1 MENYIL
7 TYYQQIKDGRT
18 IVGKWIELLYEY
30 IIKGLEEGLFFYD
43 AKKAHRK
50 IRFFETHMHHTKGK
64 MAPNT
69 VTLELWQKADLS
81 VMFGIVDKEG
91 NRQFREVF
99 WLIGRKNGKSLTAGG
114 VIECMLYDD
123 DEYGADVYCCA
134 PKVDQADIVYEAYWQ
149 SVLLDPELKTITR
162 PRKGDKYV
170 ESTNSFVK
178 KIPFSAKRSDG
189 YNPHLAVCDEIAAWE
204 GDKGLKQYEVLASA
218 LGSRE
223 QPMIFSISTAGYTND
238 GIFDELMA
246 RSTRFLLGD
255 SKEKRLL
262 PFLYMIDDPDKWNDI
277 NELQK
282 SNPNLGVSVSVDYM
296 LEEIAKAEGSL
307 SKKREFLVKYC
318 NIKQNSSLAWLPAQS
333 IEAISGDEFSL
344 EDFRGFY
351 AVGGIDLS
359 QTTDLTSSC
368 VVIES
373 EETLYVIS
381 HFWMPSEKLEEA
393 AERDG
398 VPYGIYLQQGSLSLS
413 GENYVDYHDVY
424 QWFKDLI
431 EKYKIYPLKVGYD
444 RYTAQYLVQD
454 LSAYGFHCDD
464 VFQGD
469 NLWPVLQEM
478 EGQIRDKK
486 IRIGNNN
493 LLKAHLL
500 NSAIKM
506 STERGRGKLV
516 KINAT
521 SRIDGTAALSDAMCV
536 RQKYYAEIG
545 HQLRNEGKTHG
556 VITKNI
562 SA

>member
-7 TYYQQIKDGRT
+7 TYYQQIKDGR
-18 IVGKWIELLYEY
+18 INVGRWIKLLYEY
-30 IIKGLEEGLFFYD
+30 IVKGLEEGLFFYD

-64 MAPNT
+64 MAPGT
-69 VTLELWQKADLS
+69 VKLELWQKAGLS
-81 VMFGIVDKEG
+81 VMFGIVDHMG
-91 NRQFREVF
+91 YRQFREVF

-114 VIECMLYDD
+114 VIECMLYED

-134 PKVDQADIVYEAYWQ
+134 PKVDQADIVYDAYWQ
-149 SVLLDPELKTITR
+149 SVLLDPELKAITK

-318 NIKQNSSLAWLPAQS
+318 NIKQNSSLAWLPAQAVEG
-333 IEAISGDEFSL
+333 ITGEAIKL
-344 EDFRGFY
+344 EDFRECY
-351 AVGGIDLS
+351 AVAGLDLS
-359 QTTDLTSSC
+359 QTVDLTSAC
-368 VVIES
+368 VVIEKDGV
-373 EETLYVIS
+373 LNVVS
-381 HFWMPSEKLEEA
+381 HFWMPAEKLEEA
-393 AERDG
+393 IERDG
-398 VPYGIYLQQGSLSLS
+398 VPYNIYLQQGDLTLS
-413 GENYVDYHDVY
+413 GDNFVDYHDVF
-424 QWFKDLI
+424 QWFRGLI
-431 EKYKIYPLKVGYD
+431 EKYHIYPLKVGYD
-444 RYTAQYLVQD
+444 RYSAQYLIQD
-454 LSAYGFHCDD
+454 LTNYGFQCDD
-464 VFQGD
+464 VFQGE
-469 NLWPVLQEM
+469 NLWSTLQEM
-478 EGQIRDKK
+478 EGLIRDKRL
-486 IRIGNNN
+486 RIGNNN

-506 STERGRGKLV
+506 NTERGRGRLV

-536 RQKYYAEIG
+536 RQKWFAEIG
-545 HQLRNEGKTHG
+545 QQLKNEG
-556 VITKNI
+556 
-562 SA
+562 

>member
-7 TYYQQIKDGRT
+7 TYYQQIKDGR
-18 IVGKWIELLYEY
+18 INVNRWIKLLYEY
-30 IIKGLEEGLFFYD
+30 IVKGLEEGLFFYD

-50 IRFFETHMHHTKGK
+50 IRFFEAHMHHTKGK
-64 MAPNT
+64 MAPGT
-69 VTLELWQKADLS
+69 VKLELWQKAGLS
-81 VMFGIVDKEG
+81 VMFGIVDHMG
-91 NRQFREVF
+91 YRQFREVF

-114 VIECMLYDD
+114 VIECMLYED

-134 PKVDQADIVYEAYWQ
+134 PKVDQADIVYDAYWQ
-149 SVLLDPELKTITR
+149 SVLLDPELKAITK

-318 NIKQNSSLAWLPAQS
+318 NIKQNSSLAWLPAQAVEG
-333 IEAISGDEFSL
+333 ITGEAIKL
-344 EDFRGFY
+344 EDFRECY
-351 AVGGIDLS
+351 AVAGLDLS
-359 QTTDLTSSC
+359 QTVDLTSAC
-368 VVIES
+368 VVIEKDGV
-373 EETLYVIS
+373 LNVVS
-381 HFWMPSEKLEEA
+381 HFWMPAEKLEEA
-393 AERDG
+393 IERDG
-398 VPYGIYLQQGSLSLS
+398 VPYNIYLQQGDLTLS
-413 GENYVDYHDVY
+413 GDNFVDYHDVF
-424 QWFKDLI
+424 QWFRDLI
-431 EKYKIYPLKVGYD
+431 EKYHIYPLKVGYD
-444 RYTAQYLVQD
+444 RYSAQYLIQD
-454 LSAYGFHCDD
+454 LTNYGFQCDD
-464 VFQGD
+464 VFQGE
-469 NLWPVLQEM
+469 NLWSTLQEM
-478 EGQIRDKK
+478 EGLIRDK
-486 IRIGNNN
+486 RLQIGNNN

-506 STERGRGKLV
+506 NTERGRGRLV

-536 RQKYYAEIG
+536 RQKWFAEIG
-545 HQLRNEGKTHG
+545 QQLKNEG
-556 VITKNI
+556 
-562 SA
+562 

>member
-7 TYYQQIKDGRT
+7 TYYQQIKDGR
-18 IVGKWIELLYEY
+18 INVNRWIKLLYEY
-30 IIKGLEEGLFFYD
+30 IVKGLEEGLFFYD

-64 MAPNT
+64 MAPGT
-69 VTLELWQKADLS
+69 VKLELWQKADLS

-91 NRQFREVF
+91 YRQFREVF

-149 SVLLDPELKTITR
+149 SVLLDPELKAITK

-170 ESTNSFVK
+170 ASTNSFVK

-318 NIKQNSSLAWLPAQS
+318 NIKQNSSLAWLPAQAVEG
-333 IEAISGDEFSL
+333 ITGEAIKL
-344 EDFRGFY
+344 EDFRECY
-351 AVGGIDLS
+351 AVAGLDLS
-359 QTTDLTSSC
+359 QTVDLTSAC
-368 VVIES
+368 VVIEKDGV
-373 EETLYVIS
+373 LNVVS
-381 HFWMPSEKLEEA
+381 HFWMPAEKLEEA
-393 AERDG
+393 IERDG
-398 VPYGIYLQQGSLSLS
+398 VPYNIYLQQGDLTLS
-413 GENYVDYHDVY
+413 GDNFVDYHDVF
-424 QWFKDLI
+424 QWFRDLI
-431 EKYKIYPLKVGYD
+431 EKYHIYPLKVGYD
-444 RYTAQYLVQD
+444 RYSAQYLIQD
-454 LSAYGFHCDD
+454 LTNYGFQCDD
-464 VFQGD
+464 VFQGE
-469 NLWPVLQEM
+469 NLWSTLQEM
-478 EGQIRDKK
+478 EGLIRDKRL
-486 IRIGNNN
+486 RIGNNN

-506 STERGRGKLV
+506 NTERGRGRLV

-536 RQKYYAEIG
+536 RQKWFAEIG
-545 HQLRNEGKTHG
+545 QQLKNEG
-556 VITKNI
+556 
-562 SA
+562 

>member
-7 TYYQQIKDGRT
+7 TYYQQIKDGR
-18 IVGKWIELLYEY
+18 INVNRWIKLLYEY
-30 IIKGLEEGLFFYD
+30 IVKGLEEGLFFYD

-50 IRFFETHMHHTKGK
+50 IRFFESHMHHTKGK
-64 MAPNT
+64 MAPGT
-69 VTLELWQKADLS
+69 VKLELWQKADLS

-91 NRQFREVF
+91 YRQFREVF

-123 DEYGADVYCCA
+123 DEYGADIYCCA

-149 SVLLDPELKTITR
+149 SVLLDPELKAITK

-170 ESTNSFVK
+170 ASTNSFVK

-318 NIKQNSSLAWLPAQS
+318 NIKQNSSLAWLPAQAVEG
-333 IEAISGDEFSL
+333 ITGEAIKL
-344 EDFRGFY
+344 EDFRECY
-351 AVGGIDLS
+351 AVAGLDLS
-359 QTTDLTSSC
+359 QTVDLTSAC
-368 VVIES
+368 VVIEKDGV
-373 EETLYVIS
+373 LNVVS
-381 HFWMPSEKLEEA
+381 HFWMPAEKLEEA
-393 AERDG
+393 IERDG
-398 VPYGIYLQQGSLSLS
+398 VPYNIYLQQGDLTLS
-413 GENYVDYHDVY
+413 GDNFVDYHDVF
-424 QWFKDLI
+424 QWFRDLI
-431 EKYKIYPLKVGYD
+431 EKYHIYPLKVGYD
-444 RYTAQYLVQD
+444 RYSAQYLIQD
-454 LSAYGFHCDD
+454 LTNYGFQCDD
-464 VFQGD
+464 VFQGE
-469 NLWPVLQEM
+469 NLWSTLQEM
-478 EGQIRDKK
+478 EGLIRDK
-486 IRIGNNN
+486 RLQIGNNN

-506 STERGRGKLV
+506 NTERGRGRLV

-536 RQKYYAEIG
+536 RQKWFAEIG
-545 HQLRNEGKTHG
+545 QQLKNEG
-556 VITKNI
+556 
-562 SA
+562 

>member
-7 TYYQQIKDGRT
+7 TYYQQIKDGRV
-18 IVGKWIELLYEY
+18 IVGKWIELLYEF
-30 IIKGLEEGLFFYD
+30 IVKGLEEGLFFYD

-50 IRFFETHMHHTKGK
+50 IRFFESHMHHTKGK
-64 MAPNT
+64 MAPGT

-149 SVLLDPELKTITR
+149 SVLLDPELKAITK

-170 ESTNSFVK
+170 ASTNSFVK

-223 QPMIFSISTAGYTND
+223 QPMIFSISTAGYVND

-255 SKEKRLL
+255 SKETRLL
-262 PFLYMIDDPDKWNDI
+262 PFLYMIDDIDKWNDI
-277 NELQK
+277 NELRK

-333 IEAISGDEFSL
+333 VEAISGDDVRL
-344 EDFRGFY
+344 EDFRGCY
-351 AVGGIDLS
+351 AVAGLDLS
-359 QTTDLTSSC
+359 QTTDLTCAC
-368 VVIES
+368 VVIEKN
-373 EETLYVIS
+373 EFLYVIS
-381 HFWMPSEKLEEA
+381 HFWMPAEKMEEA
-393 AERDG
+393 TERDG
-398 VPYGIYLQQGSLSLS
+398 VPYNIYLQQGFLSLS
-413 GENYVDYHDVY
+413 GDNFVDYRDVY
-424 QWFKDLI
+424 QWFRDLI
-431 EKYKIYPLKVGYD
+431 EKYEIYPLKVGYD
-444 RYTAQYLVQD
+444 RYSAQYLIQD
-454 LSAYGFHCDD
+454 LTAYGFQCDD
-464 VFQGD
+464 VFQGE

-478 EGQIRDKK
+478 EGQIRDKR

-493 LLKAHLL
+493 MLKAHLL

-506 STERGRGKLV
+506 STERGRGRLV

-536 RQKYYAEIG
+536 RQKWFAEIG
-545 HQLRNEGKTHG
+545 QQLKNEG
-556 VITKNI
+556 
-562 SA
+562 

>member
-1 MENYIL
+1 MKHGCNMENYIL
-7 TYYQQIKDGRT
+7 TYYQQIKDGR
-18 IVGKWIELLYEY
+18 INVGRWIKLLYEY
-30 IIKGLEEGLFFYD
+30 IVKGLEEGLFFYD

-64 MAPNT
+64 MAPGT
-69 VTLELWQKADLS
+69 VKLELWQKADLS

-91 NRQFREVF
+91 YRQFREVF

-149 SVLLDPELKTITR
+149 SVLLDPELKAITK

-318 NIKQNSSLAWLPAQS
+318 NIKQNSSLAWLPAQAVEGVTG
-333 IEAISGDEFSL
+333 EAIKL
-344 EDFRGFY
+344 EDFRECY
-351 AVGGIDLS
+351 AVAGLDLS
-359 QTTDLTSSC
+359 QTVDLTSAC
-368 VVIES
+368 VVIEKDGV
-373 EETLYVIS
+373 LNVVS
-381 HFWMPSEKLEEA
+381 HFWMPAEKLEEA
-393 AERDG
+393 IERDG
-398 VPYGIYLQQGSLSLS
+398 VPYNIYLQQGDLTLS
-413 GENYVDYHDVY
+413 GDNFVDYHDVF
-424 QWFKDLI
+424 QWFRDLI
-431 EKYKIYPLKVGYD
+431 EKYHIYPLKVGYD
-444 RYTAQYLVQD
+444 RYSAQYLIQD
-454 LSAYGFHCDD
+454 LTNYGFQCDD
-464 VFQGD
+464 VFQGE
-469 NLWPVLQEM
+469 NLWSTLQEL
-478 EGQIRDKK
+478 EGLIRDKRL
-486 IRIGNNN
+486 RIGDNN

-506 STERGRGKLV
+506 NTERGRGRLV

-536 RQKYYAEIG
+536 RQKWFAEIG
-545 HQLRNEGKTHG
+545 QQLKNEG
-556 VITKNI
+556 
-562 SA
+562 

>member
-149 SVLLDPELKTITR
+149 SVLLDPELKAITR

-318 NIKQNSSLAWLPAQS
+318 NIKQNSSLAWLPAQAV
-333 IEAISGDEFSL
+333 EAISGDEFSL

-359 QTTDLTSSC
+359 QTTDLTSAC

-373 EETLYVIS
+373 EGLLYVIS
-381 HFWMPSEKLEEA
+381 HFWMPGEKLEEA
-393 AERDG
+393 TERDG

-469 NLWPVLQEM
+469 NLWPVLQDM
-478 EGQIRDKK
+478 EGQIKDKK

-521 SRIDGTAALSDAMCV
+521 SRIDGTAALSDAMCM

-556 VITKNI
+556 VIR
-562 SA
+562 

>member
-7 TYYQQIKDGRT
+7 TYYQQIKDGR
-18 IVGKWIELLYEY
+18 INVGRWIKLLYEY
-30 IIKGLEEGLFFYD
+30 IVKGLEEGLFFYD

-64 MAPNT
+64 MAPGT
-69 VTLELWQKADLS
+69 VKLELWQKAGLS
-81 VMFGIVDKEG
+81 VMFGIVDHMG
-91 NRQFREVF
+91 YRQFREVF

-114 VIECMLYDD
+114 VIECMLYED

-134 PKVDQADIVYEAYWQ
+134 PKVDQADIVYDAYWQ
-149 SVLLDPELKTITR
+149 SVLLDPELKAITK

-170 ESTNSFVK
+170 ESTNSSVK

-318 NIKQNSSLAWLPAQS
+318 NIKQNSSLAWLPAQAVEG
-333 IEAISGDEFSL
+333 ITGEAIKL
-344 EDFRGFY
+344 EDFRECY
-351 AVGGIDLS
+351 AVAGLDLS
-359 QTTDLTSSC
+359 QTVDLTSAC
-368 VVIES
+368 VVIEKDRV
-373 EETLYVIS
+373 LNVVS
-381 HFWMPSEKLEEA
+381 HFWMPAEKLEEA
-393 AERDG
+393 IERDG
-398 VPYGIYLQQGSLSLS
+398 VPYNIYLQQGDLTLS
-413 GENYVDYHDVY
+413 GDNFVDYHDVF
-424 QWFKDLI
+424 QWFRDLI
-431 EKYKIYPLKVGYD
+431 EKYHIYPLKVGYD
-444 RYTAQYLVQD
+444 RYSAQYLIQD
-454 LSAYGFHCDD
+454 LTNYGFQCDD
-464 VFQGD
+464 VFQGE
-469 NLWPVLQEM
+469 NLWSTLQEM
-478 EGQIRDKK
+478 EGLIRDK
-486 IRIGNNN
+486 RLQIGDNN

-506 STERGRGKLV
+506 NTERGRGRLV

-536 RQKYYAEIG
+536 RQKWFAEIG
-545 HQLRNEGKTHG
+545 QQLKNEG
-556 VITKNI
+556 
-562 SA
+562 

>member
-7 TYYQQIKDGRT
+7 TYYQQIKDGRVT
-18 IVGKWIELLYEY
+18 VGKWIELLYEY
-30 IIKGLEEGLFFYD
+30 VVKGLEEGLFFYD

-64 MAPNT
+64 LAPRT
-69 VTLELWQKADLS
+69 VKLELWQKADLS
-81 VMFGIVDKEG
+81 VMFGIMDKDG
-91 NRQFREVF
+91 LRQFREVF

-149 SVLLDPELKTITR
+149 SVLLDPELKAITR

-170 ESTNSFVK
+170 DQTNSFVK

-223 QPMIFSISTAGYTND
+223 QPMIFSISTAGYTQD

-255 SKEKRLL
+255 SRETRLL

-282 SNPNLGVSVSVDYM
+282 SNPNLGVSVSVDFM

-318 NIKQNSSLAWLPAQS
+318 NIKQNSSLAWLSAQS
-333 IEAISGDEFSL
+333 VEGIAGDEFSL
-344 EDFRGFY
+344 EDFRGCY
-351 AVGGIDLS
+351 AVGGLDLS
-359 QTTDLTSSC
+359 QTTDLTSAC
-368 VVIES
+368 VVIEKNGV
-373 EETLYVIS
+373 LYAVS
-381 HFWMPSEKLEEA
+381 HFWLPAEKIDEA
-393 AERDG
+393 IERDG
-398 VPYGIYLQQGSLSLS
+398 VPYNIYLQQGSLSLS
-413 GENYVDYHDVY
+413 GDNYVDYHDCY
-424 QWFKDLI
+424 RWFCDLI
-431 EKYKIYPLKVGYD
+431 EQYQIYVLQIGYD
-444 RYTAQYLVQD
+444 RYSAQYLIQD
-454 LSAYGFHCDD
+454 LKAYGFHCDD
-464 VFQGD
+464 VYQGD
-469 NLWPVLQEM
+469 NLWPVFQEM
-478 EGQIRDKK
+478 EGIIKDKR

-506 STERGRGKLV
+506 NTERGRGRLV

-545 HQLRNEGKTHG
+545 QQLKNEG
-556 VITKNI
+556 
-562 SA
+562 